1 MEVLFK
7 FISGALAS
15 LAALLCPIAPLVV
28 TAALFVIVDFI
39 TGVVASRAEARREGR
54 KWWFE
59 SRKAWR
65 TLLKLGF
72 VAVAIVMTWLLD
84 YHIVGFLHLNLAN
97 LFTGFI
103 CGVELWSF
111 LENAASISR
120 SPLFEW
126 LGRWVRRH
134 IDSKVD
140 GK

>member
-1 MEVLFK
+1 MEILFK
-7 FISGALAS
+7 LISGVISAIAG
-15 LAALLCPIAPLVV
+15 LLCPIAPLVV
-28 TAALFVIVDFI
+28 TAASFVIIDFI
-39 TGVVASRAEARREGR
+39 TGVLASRAEARREGR
-54 KWWFE
+54 EWWFE
-59 SRKAWR
+59 SRRAWR

-72 VAVAIVMTWLLD
+72 VAIAIVMTWVLD

-97 LFTGFI
+97 IFTGFI

-120 SPLFEW
+120 APLFEW

-134 IDSKVD
+134 IDKGVD

>member
-134 IDSKVD
+134 IDSRVD

>member
-15 LAALLCPIAPLVV
+15 LAALLCPIAPLVI